1 MPFQTCLSECHQW
14 FSMPWGWEN
23 PTLSSGNYHPEKER
37 RTPPWGWIR
46 WQHTVPC
53 RLLCTSSSIKILLI
67 ILHCSDKW
75 NAVYC
80 WLQLL
85 IVSPCSTEL
94 GLSNIDSANCMNDA
108 SVLGIVTNLG
118 LGSAPHSRRVKWRE
132 RQVTLDISNS
142 HPEPECWINH
152 LSLCA
157 WHTII
162 SHTTSKSLYI
172 CSYIMIVQ
180 FFFTLICLFSCSF
193 CIAALSIWNSLPP
206 FVHHVHNI
214 HFKGGLVFLC
224 YLYFLVED
232 ACLFFLLYLVSFSL
246 VV

>member
-37 RTPPWGWIR
+37 RTPPWGWNR
-46 WQHTVPC
+46 WQYTVPC

-94 GLSNIDSANCMNDA
+94 GLSNIDSAKCKLHERRQRTWYSHQLRPGFGTSQQEGEVKGEAGHPGHLKLPSWARMLDK
-108 SVLGIVTNLG
+108 SLVTMCL
-118 LGSAPHSRRVKWRE
+118 AH
-132 RQVTLDISNS
+132 
-142 HPEPECWINH
+142 HH
-152 LSLCA
+152 
-157 WHTII
+157 I
-162 SHTTSKSLYI
+162 SHN
-172 CSYIMIVQ
+172 
-180 FFFTLICLFSCSF
+180 F
-193 CIAALSIWNSLPP
+193 
-206 FVHHVHNI
+206 
-214 HFKGGLVFLC
+214 
-224 YLYFLVED
+224 
-232 ACLFFLLYLVSFSL
+232 
-246 VV
+246 